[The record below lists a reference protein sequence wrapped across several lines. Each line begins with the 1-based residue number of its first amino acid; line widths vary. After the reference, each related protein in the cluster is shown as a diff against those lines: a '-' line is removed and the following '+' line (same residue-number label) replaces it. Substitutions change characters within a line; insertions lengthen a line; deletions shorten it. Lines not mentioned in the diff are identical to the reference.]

1 MSLTNI
7 LLGVIA
13 IGVSAMA
20 VKAENAVRLL
30 GEIAA
35 YLRRLNEQLPTD
47 SSLLDR
53 RLSGLYDLLSE
64 SCTLLSKI
72 ESHTGYLTEPVKEAR
87 MKEIIDAVP
96 RQS

>member
-7 LLGVIA
+7 LLIVIA
-13 IGVSAMA
+13 IGVSVMA
-20 VKAENAVRLL
+20 AKLENAVRLL
-30 GEIAA
+30 GQISTDF
-35 YLRRLNEQLPTD
+35 RRSTTQGDND
-47 SSLLDR
+47 SQPLQWH
-53 RLSGLYDLLSE
+53 LSMFHNHFAE
-64 SCTLLSKI
+64 ACALLSKI